1 MKFIKHRP
9 FKARVKVEFPAQDG
23 EGVDVQEFTAHFVAL
38 PVDEIAALEVATD
51 AGQPAYL
58 RRVLVGWDG
67 ITDDSD
73 GKDAPFAF
81 SPEALE
87 MLIGDFL
94 TRNALMTTYFSHLT
108 GAKRGN

>member
-9 FKARVKVEFPAQDG
+9 FKARVKVEFPAPDG

-38 PVDEIAALEVATD
+38 PVDEIAALDVA
-51 AGQPAYL
+51 AASGEPVYL

-73 GKDAPFAF
+73 GKDAPFGF
-81 SPEALE
+81 SPENLE
-87 MLIGDFL
+87 TLIGDLL
-94 TRNALMTTYFSHLT
+94 TRAALMTAYFAHLT